1 MTIHGHFITRLLL
14 VFVFF
19 IGMREGLALGDSIMS
34 ENKVPGQVES
44 KARRL
49 MHDLKKEGFEISRG
63 YFKLWT
69 QENCPYTAERMG
81 TCYANNPA
89 APYVISTLPAW
100 PDEFVDPVY
109 SNIFGPSHLG
119 YHDVYRFDPR
129 EALVILGQLPPGA
142 PISPSRP
149 GFSRGRGLTN
159 RTARRTRI

>member
-49 MHDLKKEGFEISRG
+49 MHDLKKEGFEVSRG

-69 QENCPYTAERMG
+69 AELRVYLREDG
-81 TCYANNPA
+81 HVLRKQSRRALCDFAVP
-89 APYVISTLPAW
+89 PW
-100 PDEFVDPVY
+100 PDEFVDPVTA
-109 SNIFGPSHLG
+109 HLW
-119 YHDVYRFDPR
+119 RR
-129 EALVILGQLPPGA
+129 
-142 PISPSRP
+142 PIRDTMTSIGSTR
-149 GFSRGRGLTN
+149 
-159 RTARRTRI
+159 ARRSLFSGNCPLRAPSFRADLAFFAAGYL